1 VAVRSFDLISEV
13 EARTIEP
20 GSTVELAKGGHVTPL
35 AWDTLRARRVTVV
48 PKGTVDAALPADLAP
63 ASPAIRIAIGS
74 DHTGV
79 ALKTA
84 LIDHLRKQGKS
95 VNDVGTNSD
104 APVDY
109 PDIAGLVGKAVARRE
124 SDAGIVIDGA
134 GLGSAMAANK
144 VRGIRAA
151 MCTTPTLA
159 RYAREHN
166 GANVLA
172 LGSTLIDVAAA
183 KEIVDLWL
191 STPTREPRYLR
202 RLLKVRRMEEQF

>member
-1 VAVRSFDLISEV
+1 MAVRSFDLISET

-20 GSTVELAKGGHVTPL
+20 GSTVELAAGGHVTPL

-48 PKGTVDAALPADLAP
+48 PKGSQDAALPADLAP
-63 ASPAIRIAIGS
+63 VFPAVRIAIGS

-109 PDIAGLVGKAVARRE
+109 PDIAGLVAKAVARHE

-134 GLGSAMAANK
+134 GLGSAIAANK

-172 LGSTLIDVAAA
+172 LGSTLMDAAAA

-191 STPTREPRYLR
+191 STPTQEARYLR
-202 RLLKVRRMEEQF
+202 RLLKVRRMEERF